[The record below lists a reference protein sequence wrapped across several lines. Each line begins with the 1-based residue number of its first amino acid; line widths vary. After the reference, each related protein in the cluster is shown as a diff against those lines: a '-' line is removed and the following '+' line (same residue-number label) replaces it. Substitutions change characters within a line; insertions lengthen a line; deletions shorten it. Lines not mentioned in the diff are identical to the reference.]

1 MRCFKAKRELSL
13 YLDGELKANRESA
26 LFSHL
31 EKCETCRIEKEK
43 MAAVSVILK
52 RPKEIQ
58 PSLQFLNKVIRN
70 IEEYDK
76 RKHVFLPSLYWLR
89 PVLSGFGLILIFV
102 LSTYFGQ
109 FLATRNQVE
118 NTQIETLM
126 FREFNKIMNIAVF
139 ADVPDESFAAVY
151 KTLLKGEEK

>member
-58 PSLQFLNKVIRN
+58 PSLQFLNKVIGQVICIYHFQSPLLCKISASRT
-70 IEEYDK
+70 
-76 RKHVFLPSLYWLR
+76 
-89 PVLSGFGLILIFV
+89 IL
-102 LSTYFGQ
+102 
-109 FLATRNQVE
+109 
-118 NTQIETLM
+118 
-126 FREFNKIMNIAVF
+126 
-139 ADVPDESFAAVY
+139 
-151 KTLLKGEEK
+151 